1 MIDSCEAD
9 PGEASCQDP
18 ELGADTATDFQ
29 NVIACGVID
38 PVVNPRD
45 EMLGL
50 MDQSLLFL
58 RGESVDVTFAHQE

>member
-1 MIDSCEAD
+1 VVDSREPG
-9 PGEASCQDP
+9 PGEAPCQNP

-29 NVIACGVID
+29 NVIARGEID

-50 MDQSLLFL
+50 MDQPLLFL
-58 RGESVDVTFAHQE
+58 RVEGVDVTFAHQE